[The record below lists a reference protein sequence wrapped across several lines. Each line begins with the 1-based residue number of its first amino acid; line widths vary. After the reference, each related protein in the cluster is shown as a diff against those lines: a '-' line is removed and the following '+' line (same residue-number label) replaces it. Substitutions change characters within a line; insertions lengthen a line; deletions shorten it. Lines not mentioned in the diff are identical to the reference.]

1 MAVSLNPLY
10 FILYFFGQCWSS
22 DGYHLWMLPM
32 PSREKV
38 GHVSLSVGS
47 EHGGGGGGG
56 GSKHVLVMEFMRN
69 SIVSNPIVVSGWA
82 LIRFKHVFMI

>member
-1 MAVSLNPLY
+1 
-10 FILYFFGQCWSS
+10 
-22 DGYHLWMLPM
+22 M

-38 GHVSLSVGS
+38 EHVSLSVGS
-47 EHGGGGGGG
+47 EHGGGGGG

-82 LIRFKHVFMI
+82 LIRFNVFLKFSITFPEYEFRVSH